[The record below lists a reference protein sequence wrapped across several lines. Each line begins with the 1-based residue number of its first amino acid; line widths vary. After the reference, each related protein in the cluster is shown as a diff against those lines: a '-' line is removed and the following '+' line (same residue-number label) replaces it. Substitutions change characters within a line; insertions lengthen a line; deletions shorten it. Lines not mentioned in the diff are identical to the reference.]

1 MINLRKKNE
10 GTPVQESQERRDQ
23 VLHYWTLFPK
33 GQVEFTDQDIIQ
45 LQRELIDT
53 YLFSNRIQKDKTQSF
68 PLDLNIKE
76 PLNID
81 EMKDAGRPCAGD

>member
-1 MINLRKKNE
+1 
-10 GTPVQESQERRDQ
+10 
-23 VLHYWTLFPK
+23 LHYWTLFPK